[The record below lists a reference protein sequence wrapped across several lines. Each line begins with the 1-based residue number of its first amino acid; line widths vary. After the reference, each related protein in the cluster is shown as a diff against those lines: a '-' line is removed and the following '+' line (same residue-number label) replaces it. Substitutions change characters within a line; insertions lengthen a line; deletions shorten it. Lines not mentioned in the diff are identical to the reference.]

1 MWPMSTE
8 PSTPLRGSSVAP
20 QDGAFAWRAIVLPAY
35 GPTLASGAAAGAVL
49 PVAALR
55 AHQDLGADL
64 ATAGLVVALI
74 GIGQLVGALPA
85 GALVA
90 RLGERRALTLGA
102 AVDVGAIALAG
113 FAPTLPLMAVG
124 MVLTGL
130 ASSVFFLARQGFMID
145 VLPPDRLARGM
156 SLLGGSMRVGLLLGP
171 AVGGAAVALA
181 GLQGAFVVAIAF
193 ALLSL
198 VIVVRTPDITGSHER
213 AAAAREA
220 ETGRVSM
227 ARVLRDHAGVLATLG
242 LGVVVI
248 SGLRQARLVIL
259 PLWAAHIGLGGVESS
274 TAFAVA
280 GFVELFLVYP
290 AGWAMDRFG
299 RVAVAGP
306 MTFLLGATMLALPL
320 ARDLVGLVAVASAM
334 AAANGLGSGIVMTLG
349 ADNAPV
355 VGRSEFL
362 GGWRFCG
369 EVGNAGGALAVS
381 ALTGIVSIAAAALTL
396 GGVGLIGSVWVTW
409 WVLRADRRR
418 LARTGT

>member
-1 MWPMSTE
+1 MSIS
-8 PSTPLRGSSVAP
+8 PSTP
-20 QDGAFAWRAIVLPAY
+20 FAWRAIALPAY
-35 GPTLASGAAAGAVL
+35 GPTVASGAAMGAVL

-102 AVDVGAIALAG
+102 AADVAAIGLAG
-113 FAPTLPLMAVG
+113 FAPTLPLMALG
-124 MVLTGL
+124 MVLAGL

-156 SLLGGSMRVGLLLGP
+156 SLLGGSMRVGMLIGP
-171 AVGGAAVALA
+171 AAGGAAVAA
-181 GLQGAFVVAIAF
+181 WGLQGAFVVAMVF
-193 ALLSL
+193 AALSL
-198 VIVVRTPDITGSHER
+198 AIVVLTPDITGSHER
-213 AAAAREA
+213 AAAARVDA
-220 ETGRVSM
+220 AGRVSM
-227 ARVLRDHAGVLATLG
+227 LRVLRDHSRLLLTLG
-242 LGVVVI
+242 VGVVVI

-320 ARDLVGLVAVASAM
+320 ARDLVGLVVVASAM
-334 AAANGLGSGIVMTLG
+334 AVANGLGSGIVMTLG

-381 ALTGIVSIAAAALTL
+381 ALTGLVSIGAATLVL
-396 GGVGLIGSVWVTW
+396 GGVGLAGSAWVTW
-409 WVLRADRRR
+409 WVLQADRRR
-418 LARTGT
+418 IARSTA

>member
-1 MWPMSTE
+1 
-8 PSTPLRGSSVAP
+8 
-20 QDGAFAWRAIVLPAY
+20 
-35 GPTLASGAAAGAVL
+35 
-49 PVAALR
+49 
-55 AHQDLGADL
+55 
-64 ATAGLVVALI
+64 
-74 GIGQLVGALPA
+74 
-85 GALVA
+85 
-90 RLGERRALTLGA
+90 
-102 AVDVGAIALAG
+102 
-113 FAPTLPLMAVG
+113 
-124 MVLTGL
+124 
-130 ASSVFFLARQGFMID
+130 
-145 VLPPDRLARGM
+145 
-156 SLLGGSMRVGLLLGP
+156 
-171 AVGGAAVALA
+171 
-181 GLQGAFVVAIAF
+181 
-193 ALLSL
+193 
-198 VIVVRTPDITGSHER
+198 
-213 AAAAREA
+213 
-220 ETGRVSM
+220 M

-248 SGLRQARLVIL
+248 SALRQARLVIL

-418 LARTGT
+418 LARTGA

>member
-8 PSTPLRGSSVAP
+8 PSTPLRGSSVAS
-20 QDGAFAWRAIVLPAY
+20 QDGAFAWRAIVLLAY

-220 ETGRVSM
+220 ETCRVSM

-248 SGLRQARLVIL
+248 SALRQARLVIL

>member
-1 MWPMSTE
+1 MPTS
-8 PSTPLRGSSVAP
+8 PSAP
-20 QDGAFAWRAIVLPAY
+20 FAWRAIALPAY
-35 GPTLASGAAAGAVL
+35 GPTVANGAAMGAVL

-102 AVDVGAIALAG
+102 AADVVAIGLAG
-113 FAPTLPLMAVG
+113 FAPTLPLMGLG
-124 MVLTGL
+124 MVLAGL

-171 AVGGAAVALA
+171 AVGGAAVAAA
-181 GLQGAFVVAIAF
+181 GLQGAFAVAMAF
-193 ALLSL
+193 AALSL
-198 VIVVRTPDITGSHER
+198 AIVVLTPDITGSHER
-213 AAAAREA
+213 AAAARVDA
-220 ETGRVSM
+220 TGRVSM
-227 ARVLRDHAGVLATLG
+227 LRVLRDNARLLLTLG
-242 LGVVVI
+242 VGVVVI

-274 TAFAVA
+274 AAFAVA

-320 ARDLVGLVAVASAM
+320 ARDLVGLVVVASAM
-334 AAANGLGSGIVMTLG
+334 AVANGLGSGIVMTLG
-349 ADNAPV
+349 ADNAPM

-381 ALTGIVSIAAAALTL
+381 ALTGLVSIGAAALVL
-396 GGVGLIGSVWVTW
+396 GGIGLAGSAWVTW
-409 WVLRADRRR
+409 WVLQADRRR
-418 LARTGT
+418 LGRREA

>member
-1 MWPMSTE
+1 MPTS
-8 PSTPLRGSSVAP
+8 PSAP
-20 QDGAFAWRAIVLPAY
+20 FAWRAIALPAY
-35 GPTLASGAAAGAVL
+35 GPTVANGAAMGAVL

-102 AVDVGAIALAG
+102 AADIMAIGLAG
-113 FAPTLPLMAVG
+113 FAPTLPLMGLG
-124 MVLTGL
+124 MVLAGL

-171 AVGGAAVALA
+171 AVGGAAVAAA
-181 GLQGAFVVAIAF
+181 GLQGAFAVAMAF
-193 ALLSL
+193 AALSL
-198 VIVVRTPDITGSHER
+198 AIVVLTPDITGSHER
-213 AAAAREA
+213 AAAARVDA
-220 ETGRVSM
+220 TGRVSM
-227 ARVLRDHAGVLATLG
+227 LRVLRDNARLLLTLG
-242 LGVVVI
+242 VGVVVI

-274 TAFAVA
+274 AAFAVA

-320 ARDLVGLVAVASAM
+320 ARDLVGLVVVASAM
-334 AAANGLGSGIVMTLG
+334 AVANGLGSGIVMTLG

-381 ALTGIVSIAAAALTL
+381 ALTGLVSIGAAALVL
-396 GGVGLIGSVWVTW
+396 GGIGLAGSAWVTW
-409 WVLRADRRR
+409 WVLQADRRR
-418 LARTGT
+418 LGRREA

>member
-1 MWPMSTE
+1 MPTS
-8 PSTPLRGSSVAP
+8 PSAP
-20 QDGAFAWRAIVLPAY
+20 FAWRAIALPAY
-35 GPTLASGAAAGAVL
+35 GPTVANGAAMGAVL

-102 AVDVGAIALAG
+102 AADIMAIGLAG
-113 FAPTLPLMAVG
+113 FAPTLPLMGLG
-124 MVLTGL
+124 MVLAGL

-171 AVGGAAVALA
+171 AVGGAAVAAA
-181 GLQGAFVVAIAF
+181 GLQGAFAVAMAF
-193 ALLSL
+193 AALSL
-198 VIVVRTPDITGSHER
+198 AIVVLTPDITGSHER
-213 AAAAREA
+213 AAAARVDA
-220 ETGRVSM
+220 TGRVSM
-227 ARVLRDHAGVLATLG
+227 LRVLRDNARLLLTLG
-242 LGVVVI
+242 VGVVVI

-274 TAFAVA
+274 AAFAVA

-320 ARDLVGLVAVASAM
+320 ARDLVGLVVVASAM
-334 AAANGLGSGIVMTLG
+334 AVANGLGSGIVMTLG
-349 ADNAPV
+349 ADNAPM

-381 ALTGIVSIAAAALTL
+381 ALTGLVSIGAAALVL
-396 GGVGLIGSVWVTW
+396 GGIGLAGSAWVTW
-409 WVLRADRRR
+409 WVLQADRRR
-418 LARTGT
+418 LGRREA

>member
-1 MWPMSTE
+1 MPTS
-8 PSTPLRGSSVAP
+8 PSAP
-20 QDGAFAWRAIVLPAY
+20 FAWRAIALPAY
-35 GPTLASGAAAGAVL
+35 GPTVANGAAMGAVL

-102 AVDVGAIALAG
+102 AADIMAIGLAG
-113 FAPTLPLMAVG
+113 FAPTLPLMGLG
-124 MVLTGL
+124 MVLAGL

-171 AVGGAAVALA
+171 AVGGAAVAAA
-181 GLQGAFVVAIAF
+181 GLQGAFAVAMAF
-193 ALLSL
+193 AALSL
-198 VIVVRTPDITGSHER
+198 AIVVLTPDITGSHER
-213 AAAAREA
+213 AAAARVDA
-220 ETGRVSM
+220 TGRVSM
-227 ARVLRDHAGVLATLG
+227 LRVLRDHARLLLTLG
-242 LGVVVI
+242 VGVVVI

-274 TAFAVA
+274 AAFAVA

-320 ARDLVGLVAVASAM
+320 ARDLVGLVVVASAM
-334 AAANGLGSGIVMTLG
+334 AVANGLGSGIVMTLG
-349 ADNAPV
+349 ADNAPM

-381 ALTGIVSIAAAALTL
+381 ALTGLVSIGAAALVL
-396 GGVGLIGSVWVTW
+396 GGIGLAGSAWVTW
-409 WVLRADRRR
+409 WVLQADRRR
-418 LARTGT
+418 LGRREA

>member
-1 MWPMSTE
+1 MPTS
-8 PSTPLRGSSVAP
+8 PSAP
-20 QDGAFAWRAIVLPAY
+20 FAWRAIALPAY
-35 GPTLASGAAAGAVL
+35 GPTVANGAAMGAVL

-102 AVDVGAIALAG
+102 AADIMAIGLAG
-113 FAPTLPLMAVG
+113 FAPTLPLMGLG
-124 MVLTGL
+124 MVLAGL

-156 SLLGGSMRVGLLLGP
+156 SLLGGSIRVGLLLGP
-171 AVGGAAVALA
+171 AVGGAAVAAA
-181 GLQGAFVVAIAF
+181 GLQGAFAVAMAF
-193 ALLSL
+193 AALSL
-198 VIVVRTPDITGSHER
+198 AIVVLTPDITGSHER
-213 AAAAREA
+213 AAAARVDA
-220 ETGRVSM
+220 TGRVSM
-227 ARVLRDHAGVLATLG
+227 LRVLRDNARLLLTLG
-242 LGVVVI
+242 VGVVVI

-290 AGWAMDRFG
+290 AGWAMDRCG

-320 ARDLVGLVAVASAM
+320 ARDLVGLVVVASAM
-334 AAANGLGSGIVMTLG
+334 AVANGLGSGIVMTLG
-349 ADNAPV
+349 ADNAPM

-381 ALTGIVSIAAAALTL
+381 ALTGLVSIGAAALVL
-396 GGVGLIGSVWVTW
+396 GGIGLAGSAWVTW
-409 WVLRADRRR
+409 WVLQADRRR
-418 LARTGT
+418 LGRREA

>member
-1 MWPMSTE
+1 MSIS
-8 PSTPLRGSSVAP
+8 PSTP
-20 QDGAFAWRAIVLPAY
+20 FAWRAIALPAY
-35 GPTLASGAAAGAVL
+35 GPTVASGAAMGAVL

-64 ATAGLVVALI
+64 AMAGLVVALI

-90 RLGERRALTLGA
+90 RLGERRALALGA
-102 AVDVGAIALAG
+102 AADVAAIGLAG
-113 FAPTLPLMAVG
+113 FAPTLPLMALG
-124 MVLTGL
+124 MVLAGL

-156 SLLGGSMRVGLLLGP
+156 SLLGGSMRVGMLIGP
-171 AVGGAAVALA
+171 AAGGAAVAA
-181 GLQGAFVVAIAF
+181 WGLQGAFVVAMVF
-193 ALLSL
+193 AALSL
-198 VIVVRTPDITGSHER
+198 AIVVLTPDITGSHER
-213 AAAAREA
+213 AAAARVDA
-220 ETGRVSM
+220 AGRVSM
-227 ARVLRDHAGVLATLG
+227 LRVLRDHSRLLLTLG
-242 LGVVVI
+242 VGVVVI

-320 ARDLVGLVAVASAM
+320 ARDLVGLVVVASAM
-334 AAANGLGSGIVMTLG
+334 AVANGLGSGIVMTLG

-381 ALTGIVSIAAAALTL
+381 ALTGLVSIGAATLVL
-396 GGVGLIGSVWVTW
+396 GGVGLAGSAWVTW
-409 WVLRADRRR
+409 WVLQADRRR
-418 LARTGT
+418 IARSTA

>member
-1 MWPMSTE
+1 MPTS
-8 PSTPLRGSSVAP
+8 PSAP
-20 QDGAFAWRAIVLPAY
+20 FAWRAIALPAY
-35 GPTLASGAAAGAVL
+35 GPTVANGAAMGAVL

-102 AVDVGAIALAG
+102 AADVVAIGLAG
-113 FAPTLPLMAVG
+113 FAPTLPLMGLG
-124 MVLTGL
+124 MVLAGL

-156 SLLGGSMRVGLLLGP
+156 SLLGGSIRVGLLLGP
-171 AVGGAAVALA
+171 AGGGAAVAA
-181 GLQGAFVVAIAF
+181 WGLQGAFVVAMAF
-193 ALLSL
+193 AALSL
-198 VIVVRTPDITGSHER
+198 AIVVLTPDITGSHER
-213 AAAAREA
+213 AAAARVDA
-220 ETGRVSM
+220 TGRVPM
-227 ARVLRDHAGVLATLG
+227 LRVLRDNARLLLTLG
-242 LGVVVI
+242 VGVVVI

-274 TAFAVA
+274 AAFAVA

-320 ARDLVGLVAVASAM
+320 ARDLVGLVVVASAM
-334 AAANGLGSGIVMTLG
+334 AVANGLGSGIVMTLG

-381 ALTGIVSIAAAALTL
+381 ALTGLVSIGAAALVL
-396 GGVGLIGSVWVTW
+396 GGIGLAGSAWVTW
-409 WVLRADRRR
+409 WVLQADRRR
-418 LARTGT
+418 LGRREA

>member
-1 MWPMSTE
+1 MPTS
-8 PSTPLRGSSVAP
+8 PSAP
-20 QDGAFAWRAIVLPAY
+20 FAWRAIALPAY
-35 GPTLASGAAAGAVL
+35 GPTVANGAAMGAVL

-90 RLGERRALTLGA
+90 RLGERRALTVGA
-102 AVDVGAIALAG
+102 AADVVAIGLAG
-113 FAPTLPLMAVG
+113 FAPTLPLMGLG
-124 MVLTGL
+124 MVLAGL

-171 AVGGAAVALA
+171 AVGGAAVAAA
-181 GLQGAFVVAIAF
+181 GLQGAFAVAMAF
-193 ALLSL
+193 AALSL
-198 VIVVRTPDITGSHER
+198 AIVVLTPDITGSHER
-213 AAAAREA
+213 AAAARVDA
-220 ETGRVSM
+220 TGRVSM
-227 ARVLRDHAGVLATLG
+227 LRVLRDNARLLLTLG
-242 LGVVVI
+242 VGVVVI

-274 TAFAVA
+274 AAFAVA

-320 ARDLVGLVAVASAM
+320 ARDLVGLVVVASAM
-334 AAANGLGSGIVMTLG
+334 AVANGLGSGIVMTLG
-349 ADNAPV
+349 ADNAPM

-381 ALTGIVSIAAAALTL
+381 ALTGLVSIGAAALVL
-396 GGVGLIGSVWVTW
+396 GGIGLAGSAWVTW
-409 WVLRADRRR
+409 WVLQADRRR
-418 LARTGT
+418 LGRREA

>member
-1 MWPMSTE
+1 MPTE
-8 PSTPLRGSSVAP
+8 PPTPLRGSSVAP
-20 QDGAFAWRAIVLPAY
+20 HGGAFAWRAIALPAY
-35 GPTLASGAAAGAVL
+35 GPTVASGAAMGAVL

-124 MVLTGL
+124 MILTGL

-145 VLPPDRLARGM
+145 VLPADLLARGM

-171 AVGGAAVALA
+171 AAGGAAVALA
-181 GLQGAFVVAIAF
+181 GLQGAFGVAIAF

-198 VIVVRTPDITGSHER
+198 LIVVRTPDITGSHER
-213 AAAAREA
+213 AAAARA
-220 ETGRVSM
+220 ASTGRVSM
-227 ARVLRDHAGVLATLG
+227 VRVLRDHAGVLATLG

-248 SGLRQARLVIL
+248 SALRQARLVIL

-306 MTFLLGATMLALPL
+306 MTFLLGATMLTLPL

-334 AAANGLGSGIVMTLG
+334 AVANGLGSGIVMTLG

-381 ALTGIVSIAAAALTL
+381 ALTGAVTIAAAALTL
-396 GGVGLIGSVWVTW
+396 GGIGLAGSVWVTW
-409 WVLRADRRR
+409 WVLRADRLR
-418 LARTGT
+418 LARTHA

>member
-1 MWPMSTE
+1 MPTS
-8 PSTPLRGSSVAP
+8 PSAP
-20 QDGAFAWRAIVLPAY
+20 FAWRAIALPAY
-35 GPTLASGAAAGAVL
+35 GPTVANGAAMGAVL

-102 AVDVGAIALAG
+102 AADIMAIGLAG
-113 FAPTLPLMAVG
+113 FAPTLPLMALG
-124 MVLTGL
+124 MVLAGL

-171 AVGGAAVALA
+171 AVGGAAVAAA
-181 GLQGAFVVAIAF
+181 GLQGAFAVAMAF
-193 ALLSL
+193 AALSL
-198 VIVVRTPDITGSHER
+198 AIVVLTPDITGSHER
-213 AAAAREA
+213 AAAARVDA
-220 ETGRVSM
+220 TGRVSM
-227 ARVLRDHAGVLATLG
+227 LRVLRDNARLLLTLG
-242 LGVVVI
+242 VGVVVI

-274 TAFAVA
+274 AAFAVA

-320 ARDLVGLVAVASAM
+320 ARDLVGLVVVASAM
-334 AAANGLGSGIVMTLG
+334 AVANGLGSGIVMTLG
-349 ADNAPV
+349 ADNAPM

-381 ALTGIVSIAAAALTL
+381 ALTGLVSIGAAALVL
-396 GGVGLIGSVWVTW
+396 GGIGLAGSAWVTW
-409 WVLRADRRR
+409 WVLQADRRR
-418 LARTGT
+418 LGRREA

>member
-1 MWPMSTE
+1 MPTS
-8 PSTPLRGSSVAP
+8 PSAP
-20 QDGAFAWRAIVLPAY
+20 FAWRAIALPAY
-35 GPTLASGAAAGAVL
+35 GPTVANGAAMGAVL

-102 AVDVGAIALAG
+102 AADVVAIGLAG
-113 FAPTLPLMAVG
+113 FAPTLPLMGLG
-124 MVLTGL
+124 MVLAGL

-156 SLLGGSMRVGLLLGP
+156 SLLGGSIRVGLLLGP
-171 AVGGAAVALA
+171 AVGGAAVAAA
-181 GLQGAFVVAIAF
+181 GLQGAFAVAMAF
-193 ALLSL
+193 AALSL
-198 VIVVRTPDITGSHER
+198 AIVVLTPDITGSHER
-213 AAAAREA
+213 AAAARVDA
-220 ETGRVSM
+220 TGRVSM
-227 ARVLRDHAGVLATLG
+227 LRVLRDNARLLLTLG
-242 LGVVVI
+242 VGVVVI

-274 TAFAVA
+274 AAFAVA

-320 ARDLVGLVAVASAM
+320 ARDLVGLVVVASAM
-334 AAANGLGSGIVMTLG
+334 AVANGLGSGIVMTLG
-349 ADNAPV
+349 ADNAPM

-381 ALTGIVSIAAAALTL
+381 ALTGLVSIGAAALVL
-396 GGVGLIGSVWVTW
+396 GGIGLAGSAWVTW
-409 WVLRADRRR
+409 WVLQADRRR
-418 LARTGT
+418 LGRREA

>member
-1 MWPMSTE
+1 MPTS
-8 PSTPLRGSSVAP
+8 PSAP
-20 QDGAFAWRAIVLPAY
+20 FAWRAIALPAY
-35 GPTLASGAAAGAVL
+35 GPTVANGAAMGAVL

-102 AVDVGAIALAG
+102 AADVVAIGLAG
-113 FAPTLPLMAVG
+113 FAPTLPLMGLG
-124 MVLTGL
+124 MVLAGL

-171 AVGGAAVALA
+171 AVGGAAVAAA
-181 GLQGAFVVAIAF
+181 GLQGAFAVAMAF
-193 ALLSL
+193 AALSL
-198 VIVVRTPDITGSHER
+198 AIVVLTPDITGSHER
-213 AAAAREA
+213 AAAARVDA
-220 ETGRVSM
+220 TGRVSM
-227 ARVLRDHAGVLATLG
+227 LRVLRDNARLLLTLG
-242 LGVVVI
+242 VGVVVI

-274 TAFAVA
+274 AAFAVA

-320 ARDLVGLVAVASAM
+320 ARDLVGLVVVASAM
-334 AAANGLGSGIVMTLG
+334 AVANGLGSGIVMTLG

-381 ALTGIVSIAAAALTL
+381 ALTGLVSIGAAALVL
-396 GGVGLIGSVWVTW
+396 GGIGLAGSAWVTW
-409 WVLRADRRR
+409 WVLQADRRR
-418 LARTGT
+418 LGRREA